1 MSVSNI
7 ANTDDSA
14 FDGLTPIN
22 LEARSMR
29 CARVQKK
36 ICTGGPIINFSTRLV
51 GSRLPTYGVYAAT
64 KAGVEV
70 MTSILAK

>member
-1 MSVSNI
+1 
-7 ANTDDSA
+7 
-14 FDGLTPIN
+14 
-22 LEARSMR
+22 MR

-36 ICTGGPIINFSTRLV
+36 IRTGGPIINFSTKLV